1 MSTLSQIR
9 ALDPAALASAA
20 DGVETTN
27 SAFGRATDQVDRHV
41 DHTFSTWQGDAAAA
55 AAARAWSDRVVG
67 RGIDNA
73 VAEQVEALRAAS
85 AALVPARDTV
95 VRIADNAIGAGF
107 TVHDDGSVIPPR
119 CDSGDPRTDVVAQAC
134 LDEEAA
140 TFEVQLKSAL
150 STFEQLDSSAADTI
164 DQITIRLSTFGGD
177 FRTQGLW
184 TTGGPDGDADAA
196 LISSGRARDSDL
208 ERIGRALSAD
218 RGVSIEYLDAF
229 YNGLG
234 QDELTELFATFKGWE
249 ADGDP
254 NAADWADAVGN
265 GLLTLSN
272 PDYGGS
278 WERVPQDIRDTIHY
292 GYEPGPREPGSGD
305 RLDRLDALG
314 AVLGEANPEYRP
326 GTEMGIELN
335 RVAGYMAGVPTY
347 ADPHLVPT
355 PDPSYYDE
363 TARTFLDIGTRNPD
377 VSHHL
382 LTGTDVDG
390 APSDFDRDEVLVP
403 LLTREWEDEGATLA
417 GLTDWIAADAIP
429 SDPSDPADIA
439 RAQRAG
445 QAAFGLAEVLSSPE
459 SAWDGGNNFD
469 RFLHMPEPDGHLSDR
484 TLGEVNP
491 LAVQSFSEAL
501 APYASDMVG
510 ADEDATPTHGFGDL
524 GPVPATRVFTLL
536 DTDPSAGAL
545 INGAALAQ
553 ATDFDRRFA
562 LDQLGGEGKYT
573 YGTYSGR
580 LQSLVEVGLSSAYE
594 NERMTEQAAI
604 DTRNQYRSDAF
615 AVAQTL
621 VTATVAAL
629 PGGMATGPIVYSVG
643 VLADSEIINAEGQ
656 YVGRPSGIDGVDTS
670 EYLTET
676 RAQNTHRY
684 NMLNALVDSGHVE
697 MTDLPEHLIDEGK
710 LRERN
715 GIVESVLISQLPDIL
730 ASSGIDGD
738 ALGYYLGVADAGEGD
753 LRNIV
758 YSDQRDGESGFRE
771 VLLNDVVPG
780 GGERWDYAR

>member
-1 MSTLSQIR
+1 MSTLSQVR
-9 ALDPAALASAA
+9 ELDPAALASAA
-20 DGVETTN
+20 NGVEATN
-27 SAFGRATDQVDRHV
+27 NTFGKATDQVDRHV

-67 RGIDNA
+67 RGIANA
-73 VAEQVEALRAAS
+73 VAEQIEALRAAS

-107 TVHDDGSVIPPR
+107 TVHDDGSVLPPR
-119 CDSGDPRTDVVAQAC
+119 CDTGDSLADVVAQAC
-134 LDEEAA
+134 LDDEAA

-150 STFEQLDSSAADTI
+150 STFEQLDSSTADAI

-218 RGVSIEYLDAF
+218 SGASIEYLDTF

-234 QDELTELFATFKGWE
+234 QDELTELFATFKEWE

-254 NAADWADAVGN
+254 NAAGWADAVGN

-292 GYEPGPREPGSGD
+292 GYEPGPREPGSGNRFD
-305 RLDRLDALG
+305 RLNALG

-347 ADPHLVPT
+347 ADPHVVPT

-377 VSHHL
+377 ASYHL
-382 LTGTDVDG
+382 LTSTDVDG
-390 APSDFDRDEVLVP
+390 APSGFNRDEVIVP
-403 LLTREWEDEGATLA
+403 LLTREWEDDGATLA
-417 GLTDWIAADAIP
+417 GLTDWIAADAVP
-429 SDPSDPADIA
+429 SDSSDPAEVA

-469 RFLHMPEPDGHLSDR
+469 RLLHMPEPDGQLSDR

-491 LAVQSFSEAL
+491 IAVQSFSEAL

-536 DTDPSAGAL
+536 DTDPAAGAL

-562 LDQLGGEGKYT
+562 LDQLGGQGNYT

-594 NERMTEQAAI
+594 NERMTEQSAI
-604 DTRNQYRSDAF
+604 DSRNQYRSDAF

-621 VTATVAAL
+621 VTGTVTAL
-629 PGGMATGPIVYSVG
+629 PGGMVTGPIVYSTG
-643 VLADSEIINAEGQ
+643 VLLDSEIINSEGR
-656 YVGRPSGIDGVDTS
+656 YVGHASGIDGLDTS
-670 EYLTET
+670 MYLTESS
-676 RAQNTHRY
+676 AQNTIRY
-684 NMLNALVDSGHVE
+684 NMLRGLTESGHVE
-697 MTDLPEHLIDEGK
+697 AASLPFDWTEDGVLHERKDIPDRK
-710 LRERN
+710 LT
-715 GIVESVLISQLPDIL
+715 SQASWIL
-730 ASSGIDGD
+730 ADTGIPQEIQDS
-738 ALGYYLGVADAGEGD
+738 YLITATAGQAD
-753 LRNIV
+753 LRNIIYV
-758 YSDQRDGESGFRE
+758 DQRDGEAGFRE
-771 VLLNDVVPG
+771 VLLGNVVASG
-780 GGERWDYAR
+780 GGRWDYSQ

>member
-9 ALDPAALASAA
+9 TLDLAALASTA
-20 DGVETTN
+20 DGVEASNIT
-27 SAFGRATDQVDRHV
+27 FGRATDQVDRHV
-41 DHTFSTWQGDAAAA
+41 DRAFSTWQGEAAAA

-67 RGIDNA
+67 RGIANA
-73 VAEQVEALRAAS
+73 VAEQVEALRAAA

-95 VRIADNAIGAGF
+95 VLIADNALGAGF
-107 TVHDDGSVIPPR
+107 TVHDDGSVAPPR
-119 CDSGDPRTDVVAQAC
+119 CDTGDSRADVVAQAC
-134 LDEEAA
+134 LDDEAA

-150 STFEQLDSSAADTI
+150 STFDELDSGAADTI
-164 DQITIRLSTFGGD
+164 DQISIRLSTFGGD
-177 FRTQGLW
+177 FRTQGVW
-184 TTGGPDGDADAA
+184 TLSGPGGDEDAE
-196 LISSGRARDSDL
+196 LIMSGRARDSDL

-218 RGVSIEYLDAF
+218 SGAGIEYLDAF

-234 QDELTELFATFKGWE
+234 QDELTELFTTFKEWE

-254 NAADWADAVGN
+254 TAAGWADAVGN

-278 WERVPQDIRDTIHY
+278 WEQVPQDIRDTIQY
-292 GYEPGPREPGSGD
+292 GYEPGPREPGSGN
-305 RLDRLDALG
+305 RFDRLDALG

-335 RVAGYMAGVPTY
+335 RVAGYMAGIPTY

-377 VSHHL
+377 ASHHL

-390 APSDFDRDEVLVP
+390 TPSDFDRDEVLVP
-403 LLTREWEDEGATLA
+403 LLTREWEDDGATLA
-417 GLTDWIAADAIP
+417 GLTEWIAADAV
-429 SDPSDPADIA
+429 PADPTDPDDIE
-439 RAQRAG
+439 RAERAG
-445 QAAFGLAEVLSSPE
+445 QAAYGLAEVLSSPE

-469 RFLHMPEPDGHLSDR
+469 RFLHMPEPGGSLSDR
-484 TLGEVNP
+484 TLGEINP
-491 LAVQSFSEAL
+491 RAVQSFSEAL
-501 APYASDMVG
+501 APYASDMAG
-510 ADEDATPTHGFGDL
+510 ADEHATPTHGFGDL

-536 DTDPSAGAL
+536 DTDPAAGAL

-580 LQSLVEVGLSSAYE
+580 LQSLVDVGLSSAYE

-604 DTRNQYRSDAF
+604 DSRNQYRSDAF

-621 VTATVAAL
+621 VTGTVTAL
-629 PGGMATGPIVYSVG
+629 PGGMVTGPIVYSAG
-643 VLADSEIINAEGQ
+643 VLVDSEIIDAEGQ
-656 YVGRPSGIDGVDTS
+656 YVGRPSGIDGLDTS
-670 EYLTET
+670 MYLTESS
-676 RAQNTHRY
+676 AQNT
-684 NMLNALVDSGHVE
+684 MTVQHVAR
-697 MTDLPEHLIDEGK
+697 T
-710 LRERN
+710 
-715 GIVESVLISQLPDIL
+715 
-730 ASSGIDGD
+730 
-738 ALGYYLGVADAGEGD
+738 
-753 LRNIV
+753 
-758 YSDQRDGESGFRE
+758 QR
-771 VLLNDVVPG
+771 L
-780 GGERWDYAR
+780 

>member
-1 MSTLSQIR
+1 M
-9 ALDPAALASAA
+9 
-20 DGVETTN
+20 
-27 SAFGRATDQVDRHV
+27 
-41 DHTFSTWQGDAAAA
+41 
-55 AAARAWSDRVVG
+55 
-67 RGIDNA
+67 
-73 VAEQVEALRAAS
+73 
-85 AALVPARDTV
+85 
-95 VRIADNAIGAGF
+95 
-107 TVHDDGSVIPPR
+107 
-119 CDSGDPRTDVVAQAC
+119 
-134 LDEEAA
+134 
-140 TFEVQLKSAL
+140 
-150 STFEQLDSSAADTI
+150 
-164 DQITIRLSTFGGD
+164 
-177 FRTQGLW
+177 
-184 TTGGPDGDADAA
+184 
-196 LISSGRARDSDL
+196 
-208 ERIGRALSAD
+208 SAD

-229 YNGLG
+229 YNGLE

-272 PDYGGS
+272 PDYGGN

-292 GYEPGPREPGSGD
+292 GYEPGSREPGSGV

-491 LAVQSFSEAL
+491 LAVQSFSKRSHRTLPTWSGQTKTPHPLTVSATSAL
-501 APYASDMVG
+501 SRRPACSLSSTPILRLGRSSTAQRSRRPPTSIVG
-510 ADEDATPTHGFGDL
+510 SRWINWEVRGNTPTERIRAGC
-524 GPVPATRVFTLL
+524 RV
-536 DTDPSAGAL
+536 
-545 INGAALAQ
+545 
-553 ATDFDRRFA
+553 
-562 LDQLGGEGKYT
+562 
-573 YGTYSGR
+573 
-580 LQSLVEVGLSSAYE
+580 SS
-594 NERMTEQAAI
+594 
-604 DTRNQYRSDAF
+604 RS
-615 AVAQTL
+615 V
-621 VTATVAAL
+621 
-629 PGGMATGPIVYSVG
+629 
-643 VLADSEIINAEGQ
+643 
-656 YVGRPSGIDGVDTS
+656 
-670 EYLTET
+670 
-676 RAQNTHRY
+676 
-684 NMLNALVDSGHVE
+684 
-697 MTDLPEHLIDEGK
+697 
-710 LRERN
+710 
-715 GIVESVLISQLPDIL
+715 
-730 ASSGIDGD
+730 
-738 ALGYYLGVADAGEGD
+738 
-753 LRNIV
+753 
-758 YSDQRDGESGFRE
+758 
-771 VLLNDVVPG
+771 
-780 GGERWDYAR
+780 